1 MAWKLP
7 QLRMSD
13 GSLFA
18 ILLRS
23 PWWVSALI
31 ALGLYG
37 FTGLFLPPLFAAMF
51 ALPFAVI
58 AVIRGWR
65 QLDAPSPKR
74 LAAITD
80 SVRAM
85 SWDTFSRT
93 LTEAWQRDGATVEA
107 VRHSSADFIVER
119 NGRRTVVG
127 ARRWKAARSGIEV
140 LEALQASRDR
150 LDAHDALFIATGEIT
165 EQARAY
171 AAKHLIRLGGP
182 EMLLDLLEPRRST
195 RR

>member
-1 MAWKLP
+1 M
-7 QLRMSD
+7 
-13 GSLFA
+13 
-18 ILLRS
+18 
-23 PWWVSALI
+23 I
-31 ALGLYG
+31 AG
-37 FTGLFLPPLFAAMF
+37 
-51 ALPFAVI
+51 
-58 AVIRGWR
+58 IRGWR

-85 SWDTFSRT
+85 SWENFSRT

-107 VRHSSADFIVER
+107 IRHSSADFVVER

-127 ARRWKAARSGIEV
+127 ARRWKAARSGVEV
-140 LEALQASRDR
+140 LEALQGSRDR

>member
-1 MAWKLP
+1 
-7 QLRMSD
+7 
-13 GSLFA
+13 
-18 ILLRS
+18 
-23 PWWVSALI
+23 
-31 ALGLYG
+31 
-37 FTGLFLPPLFAAMF
+37 
-51 ALPFAVI
+51 
-58 AVIRGWR
+58 
-65 QLDAPSPKR
+65 
-74 LAAITD
+74 
-80 SVRAM
+80 M

-140 LEALQASRDR
+140 LEGLQASRDR

>member
-7 QLRMSD
+7 QLRMSE

-23 PWWVSALI
+23 PWWVSALV
-31 ALGLYG
+31 ALGLFG
-37 FTGLFLPPLFAAMF
+37 FTRLFLPLLFALLF
-51 ALPFAVI
+51 ALPFGVI

-74 LAAITD
+74 LAAITE

-85 SWDTFSRT
+85 GWEAFSRT

-107 VRHSSADFIVER
+107 IRHSSADFVVER

-140 LEALQASRDR
+140 LEALQGSRDR